1 MKNDEQSADTSALEA
16 TAEECS
22 MLILLR
28 SKERILKVPGP
39 FQSEHKAYMALAC
52 AATEAIKAFL
62 ALDESMK

>member
-1 MKNDEQSADTSALEA
+1 MKKDTLTADTSALEA

-22 MLILLR
+22 QLILLR
-28 SKERILKVPGP
+28 SKERILRVQGP
-39 FQSEHKAYMALAC
+39 FQPEHRAYMALAC